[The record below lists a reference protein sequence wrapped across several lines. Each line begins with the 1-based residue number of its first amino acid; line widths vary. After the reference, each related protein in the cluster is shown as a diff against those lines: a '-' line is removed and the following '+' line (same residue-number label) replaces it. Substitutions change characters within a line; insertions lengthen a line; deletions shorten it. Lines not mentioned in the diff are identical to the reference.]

1 MLTHRAAGIRCN
13 MKLQDVINKID
24 IRQEEHDNYCYFV
37 PKFIE
42 SAKACESW
50 QDWDKD
56 LFYEFFERRKKQCVS
71 SLKQGYFTDEEKA
84 KIKAGWNELAP
95 MLKAIA
101 ESQDFPKWD
110 VCEKIKVFIRQRTK
124 QNRKAAT
131 NRLIASLQPNLLCT
145 VVKEDYL
152 VETFNLMRNV
162 GIEDVPEIDSNN
174 WFKGSY
180 SLLNFFKSKLKYNSV
195 YDICTYSWQV
205 RDYLKNSSEKQ
216 NVIWK
221 IFSHISNFLKQI
233 RTLFLQ
239 VLQVQVRLSLQKK

>member
-110 VCEKIKVFIRQRTK
+110 VYEKIKVFIRQRTK

-152 VETFNLMRNV
+152 VETFNLIPQF
-162 GIEDVPEIDSNN
+162 GI
-174 WFKGSY
+174 
-180 SLLNFFKSKLKYNSV
+180 
-195 YDICTYSWQV
+195 
-205 RDYLKNSSEKQ
+205 RNSS
-216 NVIWK
+216 
-221 IFSHISNFLKQI
+221 
-233 RTLFLQ
+233 
-239 VLQVQVRLSLQKK
+239 